1 MFPAFNKGLLL
12 PIKLFRR
19 RENHDERYHPCFSRK
34 ETNPEK
40 PQEASQDNSNFE
52 QAPQSELDG
61 LSISQSGTWNPNFW
75 LDNHANPQANHLS
88 NPIET
93 DGVEPDDAE

>member
-75 LDNHANPQANHLS
+75 LDKQSRPLANNSL
-88 NPIET
+88 NPPET
-93 DGVEPDDAE
+93 DGGETDGKE